1 MKIICYELS
10 MPGRNTWNGKWSG
23 EGRLYAIIR
32 RYRSQKAEKHAKAIL
47 ERSAYS
53 YSWADGWR
61 ARVSVREVNFEDA
74 RRLRRKSKGFHGY
87 DWMVDSIESD
97 LKISTPTDLA
107 EERKAKEEV

>member
-10 MPGRNTWNGKWSG
+10 MPGRNTWNGSWSG

-32 RYRSQKAEKHAKAIL
+32 RYKSQKAEKRAQSIL

-53 YSWADGWR
+53 YCWTDGWR
-61 ARVSVREVNFEDA
+61 VRVSVREVNFADA
-74 RRLRRKSKGFHGY
+74 RRLRRESKGFCGY

-97 LKISTPTDLA
+97 LKIIAPH
-107 EERKAKEEV
+107 ERD